1 MSGQPSDAKGSLLP
15 KLIVCV
21 ASQRLFL
28 YDAHGVCQR
37 IYPISTAAKGV
48 GQVAGSEQT
57 PLGRHRIRA
66 VIGRGMPLGTVFR
79 ARRPTRERVR
89 GNSLLHARG
98 HDLILTRILWL
109 CGEEVGWNR
118 LGAVDT
124 QRRFIYLHGTQDEAH
139 LGEPHSHGCIRMGNS
154 DIAELAM
161 LAPPG
166 TRVWIVTQWPR

>member
-1 MSGQPSDAKGSLLP
+1 
-15 KLIVCV
+15 
-21 ASQRLFL
+21 
-28 YDAHGVCQR
+28 
-37 IYPISTAAKGV
+37 
-48 GQVAGSEQT
+48 
-57 PLGRHRIRA
+57 
-66 VIGRGMPLGTVFR
+66 
-79 ARRPTRERVR
+79 
-89 GNSLLHARG
+89 LLHAPG

-124 QRRFIYLHGTQDEAH
+124 QRRFIYLHGTQDEAQ

-166 TRVWIVTQWPR
+166 TRVWIVTEWPR